1 MKAPPLN
8 APPVEGAPVK
18 AIDTWGL
25 RLRTNRGRV
34 LPTDARRWL
43 APPPPEEELLL
54 ERVRGPALDVGCG
67 PGRHVLALISRGI
80 SALGVELTPA
90 AARIARHQGAPVMEG
105 SVFDPVPRSG
115 EWRTAL
121 LLDGNIGIGGE
132 PLALLQRV
140 GDLLAPD
147 GRVLVELGAPG
158 CGNQRQRVRLE
169 VEESTGPWF
178 PWTSLAA
185 DRIELLADKARL
197 LVDDLWQGAG
207 RWFAELSRLPS

>member
-1 MKAPPLN
+1 MKAPPL
-8 APPVEGAPVK
+8 K
-18 AIDTWGL
+18 AIDTRGL

-67 PGRHVLALISRGI
+67 PGRHVLALIRRGI
-80 SALGVELTPA
+80 SALGIELTPA
-90 AARIARHQGAPVMEG
+90 AARIARQQGAPVMEG

-158 CGNQRQRVRLE
+158 CGNRRQRVRLE

-185 DRIELLADKARL
+185 DRIELLAGKAGL
-197 LVDDLWQGAG
+197 VVDDLWQGAG
-207 RWFAELSRLPS
+207 RWFGELSRLPS